1 MKKIKNI
8 AIIAFDNKKTD
19 LIEWSY
25 FNKELLLPHKL
36 FALGFAVNILEGT
49 LNKRINKG
57 EEIKLGGHRDLCKL
71 IADDKIDAVIIFGEA
86 NEIFDSKDVKN
97 VLETAIEHNIIA
109 ATNKTTADFILHSS
123 LLDCEYKIII
133 KERKPVDDN
142 KEIMATTADFLL
154 AKAS

>member
-8 AIIAFDNKKTD
+8 AIVAFDSKKTD

-25 FNKELLLPHKL
+25 FNRKFLLPHQL

-49 LNKRINKG
+49 LNKKINQG
-57 EEIKLGGHRDLCKL
+57 EEIKLSSYRDLCKL

-86 NEIFDSKDVKN
+86 EEIFDSKDLKV
-97 VLETAIEHNIIA
+97 VLETAIEHNIIT

-123 LLDCEYKIII
+123 LLDSEYKIDI
-133 KERKPVDDN
+133 KEKKPVDN
-142 KEIMATTADFLL
+142 KEILSTTADFQL

>member
-8 AIIAFDNKKTD
+8 AIIAFEAKKTE

-25 FNKELLLPHKL
+25 FNKGLLLPHQV
-36 FALGFAVNILEGT
+36 FAMGFAVNILEGT
-49 LNKRINKG
+49 LNKKINKA
-57 EEIKLGGHRDLCKL
+57 EEIKMGGYRDLCKL

-86 NEIFDSKDVKN
+86 GEIFDSKDLKT

-123 LLDCEYKIII
+123 LLESEYKINI
-133 KERKPVDDN
+133 KEKKPVDN
-142 KEIMATTADFLL
+142 REIVATTTDFLL

>member
-57 EEIKLGGHRDLCKL
+57 EEIKLGGYRDLCKL

-86 NEIFDSKDVKN
+86 NEIFDSKDVKS
-97 VLETAIEHNIIA
+97 VLETAIHCNIIA

-123 LLDCEYKIII
+123 LLESEYKINI
-133 KERKPVDDN
+133 KEKKPVDN
-142 KEIMATTADFLL
+142 REIVATTTDFLL

>member
-8 AIIAFDNKKTD
+8 AIIAFDSKKTE

-25 FNKELLLPHKL
+25 FNKKFLLPHQL

-57 EEIKLGGHRDLCKL
+57 EEIKLSGYRDLCKL
-71 IADDKIDAVIIFGEA
+71 IAEDKIDAVIIFGEA
-86 NEIFDSKDVKN
+86 GQIFDSKDLKS
-97 VLETAIEHNIIA
+97 VLETAIEHNIIT

-123 LLDCEYKIII
+123 LLESDYKIDIRE
-133 KERKPVDDN
+133 KKPVDS
-142 KEIMATTADFLL
+142 KEIVAAATDFQL